1 MFSRKALTKLIV
13 PLVIEQF
20 LAVLVGMADI
30 MMVSSAGEA
39 AVSSVALVDL
49 INLLILNIF
58 AALATGG
65 AVVAAQAIGAR
76 DRERASHIAN
86 QLIYIV
92 FGISVVITIL
102 VLLLKG
108 PLLRLLFGQVE
119 QTVMA
124 GAISYFAI
132 TALSYPF
139 IAVYNGGAALFRA
152 MGNSKVSMGIS
163 ALMNAINIAGNA
175 LCVFG
180 LGMGVEGVAWATVIA
195 QAVSALLVI
204 VVLLRTQQA
213 VRLIPRDLRIHLP
226 VLRQIIRVGVPS
238 ALQMAI
244 TAFSNVFVQS
254 YINSFGADCMGGWTA
269 YTKIDQLMLLPMQSL
284 ALSATTFVGQNLG
297 RGNEPRA
304 RQGVRRALAI
314 AMAATVLVMIPVL
327 VFAPQMTAFFNRK
340 PEVVAYGALLLRCI
354 SPFYVLCCFNQVY
367 AAALRGAGNSKATMI
382 IMLCS
387 FVLFRQV
394 YLFIMSH
401 YISHELIPLV
411 MGYPA
416 GWLVCSAATLIYYR
430 RTSFLS
436 TRLVAEDGSKEDI
449 Q

>member
-180 LGMGVEGVAWATVIA
+180 LGMGVEGVALPSVVSRAVAAVVILLLLRNPRNLVHLEHLFSFRFDPPLMRA
-195 QAVSALLVI
+195 ILRIGIPNSLENSVFQLGRVLLVSLI
-204 VVLLRTQQA
+204 STFGTVQIAANAVANNLDNLAIIPGQALGLAMITVVGQCVGAGDWHQ
-213 VRLIPRDLRIHLP
+213 VR
-226 VLRQIIRVGVPS
+226 Q
-238 ALQMAI
+238 
-244 TAFSNVFVQS
+244 
-254 YINSFGADCMGGWTA
+254 
-269 YTKIDQLMLLPMQSL
+269 YTKRLLLIAYVFLWCLNIPLLL
-284 ALSATTFVGQNLG
+284 AL
-297 RGNEPRA
+297 P
-304 RQGVRRALAI
+304 AI
-314 AMAATVLVMIPVL
+314 LDLYSLSPETWQYAWLLVMIHNCC
-327 VFAPQMTAFFNRK
+327 AM
-340 PEVVAYGALLLRCI
+340 ALWPTSFTL
-354 SPFYVLCCFNQVY
+354 PN
-367 AAALRGAGNSKATMI
+367 ALRAAGDVKLPMVVSIGSMLIFRLGFGIILGVHFQLGVVGVWIAMI
-382 IMLCS
+382 IDWVVRISC
-387 FVLFRQV
+387 
-394 YLFIMSH
+394 FIPRVRKK
-401 YISHELIPLV
+401 L
-411 MGYPA
+411 
-416 GWLVCSAATLIYYR
+416 WLEHPPQA
-430 RTSFLS
+430 
-436 TRLVAEDGSKEDI
+436 
-449 Q
+449 

>member
-1 MFSRKALTKLIV
+1 
-13 PLVIEQF
+13 
-20 LAVLVGMADI
+20 MADI

-119 QTVMA
+119 QTVLA

-180 LGMGVEGVAWATVIA
+180 LGMGVEGVA
-195 QAVSALLVI
+195 
-204 VVLLRTQQA
+204 
-213 VRLIPRDLRIHLP
+213 LP
-226 VLRQIIRVGVPS
+226 
-238 ALQMAI
+238 
-244 TAFSNVFVQS
+244 
-254 YINSFGADCMGGWTA
+254 
-269 YTKIDQLMLLPMQSL
+269 
-284 ALSATTFVGQNLG
+284 
-297 RGNEPRA
+297 
-304 RQGVRRALAI
+304 
-314 AMAATVLVMIPVL
+314 
-327 VFAPQMTAFFNRK
+327 
-340 PEVVAYGALLLRCI
+340 
-354 SPFYVLCCFNQVY
+354 
-367 AAALRGAGNSKATMI
+367 
-382 IMLCS
+382 
-387 FVLFRQV
+387 
-394 YLFIMSH
+394 
-401 YISHELIPLV
+401 
-411 MGYPA
+411 
-416 GWLVCSAATLIYYR
+416 
-430 RTSFLS
+430 
-436 TRLVAEDGSKEDI
+436 
-449 Q
+449 

>member
-180 LGMGVEGVAWATVIA
+180 LGMGVEGVALPSVVSRAVAAVVILLLLRNPRNL
-195 QAVSALLVI
+195 VHLEHLFSFRFDPPLMSAILRIGIPNSLENSVFQLGRVLLVSLI
-204 VVLLRTQQA
+204 STFGTVQIAANA
-213 VRLIPRDLRIHLP
+213 VANNLDGMGVIP
-226 VLRQIIRVGVPS
+226 GK
-238 ALQMAI
+238 AI
-244 TAFSNVFVQS
+244 
-254 YINSFGADCMGGWTA
+254 
-269 YTKIDQLMLLPMQSL
+269 SL
-284 ALSATTFVGQNLG
+284 AMITVVGRCVG
-297 RGNEPRA
+297 A
-304 RQGVRRALAI
+304 RDDEQAIYYTRKLTLWAYI
-314 AMAATVLVMIPVL
+314 AMALSNGAILIFLPKLIGIYALSGETMVLSELL
-327 VFAPQMTAFFNRK
+327 VQIHAAC
-340 PEVVAYGALLLRCI
+340 AILLW
-354 SPFYVLCCFNQVY
+354 SP
-367 AAALRGAGNSKATMI
+367 
-382 IMLCS
+382 S
-387 FVLFRQV
+387 FVLPNALRAANDVKFTMVVSILSMAVWRLGFS
-394 YLFIMSH
+394 YLLCSR
-401 YISHELIPLV
+401 L
-411 MGYPA
+411 
-416 GWLVCSAATLIYYR
+416 GWGAVGVWIAMVIDWICRVTCFALR
-430 RTSFLS
+430 F
-436 TRLVAEDGSKEDI
+436 GSGAWKTKY
-449 Q
+449 QA

>member
-1 MFSRKALTKLIV
+1 MHHIQHPHPTHSGVDMTEGNITGHLIRFALPLLAGNIFQQLYNMVDTWVVGNFVSNEAFSAVGTVGPIVNMLIGCFLGFSSGAGV
-13 PLVIEQF
+13 VISQYYGARRTERVHD
-20 LAVLVGMADI
+20 AVHT
-30 MMVSSAGEA
+30 
-39 AVSSVALVDL
+39 ALVL
-49 INLLILNIF
+49 TVILCAVF
-58 AALATGG
+58 TAL
-65 AVVAAQAIGAR
+65 
-76 DRERASHIAN
+76 D
-86 QLIYIV
+86 
-92 FGISVVITIL
+92 
-102 VLLLKG
+102 
-108 PLLRLLFGQVE
+108 LLFVLR
-119 QTVMA
+119 
-124 GAISYFAI
+124 F
-132 TALSYPF
+132 
-139 IAVYNGGAALFRA
+139 
-152 MGNSKVSMGIS
+152 
-163 ALMNAINIAGNA
+163 
-175 LCVFG
+175 
-180 LGMGVEGVAWATVIA
+180 GMGVEGVAWATVIA
-195 QAVSALLVI
+195 QVVSALLVI

-327 VFAPQMTAFFNRK
+327 VFSPQMTAFFNRK